1 MMVTP
6 IEGKLWIEVN
16 MEDPIS
22 CHGTSLQ
29 CFGIHSIYIYVYVY
43 IYIVHNMMICVCVFV
58 DPRPFLV
65 QEKLIILGE
74 KQISKF
80 S

>member
-29 CFGIHSIYIYVYVY
+29 CFGIHSIYIY
-43 IYIVHNMMICVCVFV
+43 IVHNMMICVCVFV

-65 QEKLIILGE
+65 QKKLIILGE